1 MTITARPVT
10 HTAGGSLMPAGFGT
24 AADGGGW
31 IATRS
36 GSAAAGA
43 PAGPARGGWAGG
55 RRGAPR
61 GAFGR
66 CRLRLFRSHGG
77 GEAPEEIVRHLA
89 RHPVDQP
96 RANLRELAADLR
108 LNLIT

>member
-24 AADGGGW
+24 AADGGVW

-36 GSAAAGA
+36 VSAA
-43 PAGPARGGWAGG
+43 AGG
-55 RRGAPR
+55 RRGPAGGVSAR
-61 GAFGR
+61 S
-66 CRLRLFRSHGG
+66 RLRLFRSHGG

-96 RANLRELAADLR
+96 RADLRELAADLR